1 MTEPASI
8 RAHAAV
14 PFMNPMS
21 EAAVDAAIA
30 ALPLPATGAPRV
42 VETGC
47 GAAELLLRILAA
59 HPGATGVGVDPDPHA
74 LARAR
79 AAADARGLSVE
90 LVEARAQ
97 DAALEPGS
105 FDLVVNVA
113 SSHAHGGFP
122 AALAEL
128 AALARPDGGIVLL
141 GEGYWAAPPS
151 DAFLQAL
158 GGATADELPLGLD
171 ALRAAT
177 AAVGLTALDVRT
189 ATAADWA
196 AYEEGLAAEAE
207 RHDDPDAVA
216 YARRIRDR
224 RALADGATTM
234 GFALLTLRR

>member
-1 MTEPASI
+1 VTEPASI

-21 EAAVDAAIA
+21 EADVDAAIA

-74 LARAR
+74 LARAQ
-79 AAADARGLSVE
+79 AAAEARGRAVE

-113 SSHAHGGFP
+113 SAHAHGGFP
-122 AALAEL
+122 AALGEL
-128 AALARPDGGIVLL
+128 
-141 GEGYWAAPPS
+141 
-151 DAFLQAL
+151 
-158 GGATADELPLGLD
+158 
-171 ALRAAT
+171 AAT
-177 AAVGLTALDVRT
+177 AAAGLTPVDVRT
-189 ATAADWA
+189 ATTVDWA

-207 RHDDPDAVA
+207 RYADDDAVA
-216 YARRIRDR
+216 YAQRIRTR
-224 RALADGATTM
+224 RALPDGTTTM
-234 GFALLTLRR
+234 GFALVTLRRE